1 MNFYCPYHDRDF
13 RFSAELSPK
22 MTRVFYAIH
31 QNIFTMGRIRQLTK
45 EIVIKGERMMKK
57 YLTIMLAALMFC
69 AMSFTVAG
77 NAWGAESKS
86 EASASA
92 NGERQKSDSAGNVSW
107 DGSAIRDAPGANS
120 FEKVFNAALGGLKIG
135 GGYRTSSDTYTQ
147 SADQQVRTQTPGATP
162 GTTPVGGV
170 GGGFTMPNLGFSG
183 GSGIFSTAIS
193 KLLNLFG
200 NVKLLLYVLAAFGLV
215 GFAFMAIFGKVR
227 WGWVC
232 ALAFGLAAV
241 AAAGQVIDYVTQAGI
256 GGAMVDTLGANGVDW

>member
-1 MNFYCPYHDRDF
+1 
-13 RFSAELSPK
+13 
-22 MTRVFYAIH
+22 
-31 QNIFTMGRIRQLTK
+31 
-45 EIVIKGERMMKK
+45 MMKK
-57 YLTIMLAALMFC
+57 YLTMMLAALMFC

-77 NAWGAESKS
+77 KAWAEDGTVTTKA
-86 EASASA
+86 ASASKGDA
-92 NGERQKSDSAGNVSW
+92 VNVNTGGGHQNTWHVGYDSNAGGGFLEKILS
-107 DGSAIRDAPGANS
+107 GSG
-120 FEKVFNAALGGLKIG
+120 IG
-135 GGYRTSSDTYTQ
+135 GNYGSSTGVSMSSGTTAAAGMVQTQ
-147 SADQQVRTQTPGATP
+147 GTGVTAGAT
-162 GTTPVGGV
+162 GVSGV
-170 GGGFTMPNLGFSG
+170 GGGFTMPSMNWSG
-183 GSGIFSTAIS
+183 GSGIFSTAIN

>member
-1 MNFYCPYHDRDF
+1 
-13 RFSAELSPK
+13 
-22 MTRVFYAIH
+22 
-31 QNIFTMGRIRQLTK
+31 
-45 EIVIKGERMMKK
+45 MMKK

-77 NAWGAESKS
+77 KAWAQFGATLSAPTVQDPSKKYGGTTGTTDPQTSINSNANSS
-86 EASASA
+86 
-92 NGERQKSDSAGNVSW
+92 SAGVNVNTGGGHNNSW
-107 DGSAIRDAPGANS
+107 HLGYDPNGGKTFVEKLLSGSG
-120 FEKVFNAALGGLKIG
+120 IG
-135 GGYRTSSDTYTQ
+135 GNYGSSTQ
-147 SADQQVRTQTPGATP
+147 VGIGARGSNANA
-162 GTTPVGGV
+162 GTLITNSNGGAANVGSVVGGGV
-170 GGGFTMPNLGFSG
+170 GGGFTMPSLNWSG
-183 GSGIFSTAIS
+183 GSGIFSTAIN

-256 GGAMVDTLGANGVDW
+256 GGAMVDTLGANGADW